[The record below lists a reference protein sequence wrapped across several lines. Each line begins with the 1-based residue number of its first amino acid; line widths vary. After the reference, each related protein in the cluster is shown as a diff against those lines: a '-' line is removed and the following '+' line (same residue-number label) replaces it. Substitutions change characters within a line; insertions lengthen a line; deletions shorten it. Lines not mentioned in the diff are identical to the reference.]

1 MLDIHHH
8 GQMDRRS
15 AEAPL
20 QIFDKKKSDFNPG
33 GAANVAV
40 NLKTL
45 ECNVFLVGIT
55 SQDEYARI
63 LVRQLQQYGIP
74 PDGIFSNSAIPTTQK
89 ERFYVDG
96 KQVFRSDTE
105 SRQPYA
111 DRWMQEEMAA
121 YIESLIKEQKP
132 DALVLQDYDKGL
144 FNAQL
149 IEKIMQYA
157 RWYKLPVLVDPK
169 LEHFFEYKNVQL
181 LKPNLKELSQA
192 LQQEII
198 AEKSVLDAVVQPLMQ
213 QQGIANMLVT
223 LSEKG
228 IYFND
233 GRQSGILPG
242 FAVEQADVS
251 GAGDTVTAVAAAL
264 WNEGNFLEEIARKAN
279 HGGAIV
285 CAKKGVQPLL
295 SAELFSI

>member
-8 GQMDRRS
+8 GRTDRRS

-20 QIFDKKKSDFNPG
+20 QIFDKKTSNFNPG

-45 ECNVFLVGIT
+45 GCNAFLVGIT
-55 SQDEYARI
+55 GQDEYARI
-63 LVRQLQQYGIP
+63 LVRQLQQFGIP

-96 KQVFRSDTE
+96 QQVFRSDTE
-105 SRQPYA
+105 SQQPYA
-111 DRWMQEEMAA
+111 DRWMQVEMAA

-132 DALVLQDYDKGL
+132 DILVLQDYDKGL
-144 FNAQL
+144 FNAPL
-149 IEKIMQYA
+149 IEKIMDFS
-157 RWYKLPVLVDPK
+157 RWYRLPVLVDPK
-169 LEHFFEYKNVQL
+169 LENFFLYKNVHL

-192 LQQEII
+192 LQQEIV
-198 AEKSVLDAVVQPLMQ
+198 AEKAALDAVVAPLMLR
-213 QQGIANMLVT
+213 QGIANMLVT

-233 GRQSGILPG
+233 GRHSGILPG
-242 FAVEQADVS
+242 IAVEQADVS

-264 WNEGNFLEEIARKAN
+264 WHDVKGLEEIALKAN
-279 HGGAIV
+279 FGAATV

-295 SAELFSI
+295 SAELFST